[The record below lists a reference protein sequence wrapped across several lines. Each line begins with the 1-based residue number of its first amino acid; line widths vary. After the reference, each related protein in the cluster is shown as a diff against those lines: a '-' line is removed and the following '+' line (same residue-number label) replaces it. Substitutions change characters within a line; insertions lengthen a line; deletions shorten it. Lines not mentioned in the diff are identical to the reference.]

1 MVVTL
6 RAVEG
11 AGWGP
16 DDRLRRLEAVTDA
29 GLAQLDLDELL
40 DELLERVRELLAVDT
55 AAVLLLDLAA
65 QYLVATAARG
75 IEEEVR
81 QGVRIP
87 LGKGFAGRI
96 AAEKRAV
103 FLDRVD
109 HTTVLNPILRDKGIN
124 SLLGVPLLVGGAVLG
139 VLHVGSL
146 TPRLFSADDISLLQL
161 VADRIALAVHARTS
175 QAERA
180 AAGVLQ
186 RSLLPTALPDVAGF
200 EFAARYVPGGQGQV
214 GGDWYDV
221 FTLPSGALCVVVGD
235 VVGRGLSAAV
245 EMGRLRHA
253 LRAYSLD
260 TVDPA
265 ELLHR
270 VDRQVRQFEPQ
281 VMATVLCAVVAPS
294 GEWMRVSTAG
304 HPPPVISAGADLSAA
319 LLDLPADLPIGVDP
333 DRRRHTSTVAL
344 PLGAAVCLYTDGLV
358 ERRGQPLTAG
368 LDRLTA
374 AMFAGPAESVCA
386 AVMQALVGA
395 EPPSDDIALLVLRRQ
410 AGADTGVLELRLPAT
425 PTSLQALRRAMRR
438 WLAGI
443 RADRQ
448 VTADLLAAVGEA
460 CANSIE
466 HAYGPAGGT
475 ISVRLEHQAPNVVAV
490 IGDTGHW
497 RAPRGN
503 LRGRGI
509 TLMRALSDEVTIER
523 ADVGTRVRIRRTMA
537 EGGSE

>member
-1 MVVTL
+1 MQAVVSL

-11 AGWGP
+11 AGPG
-16 DDRLRRLEAVTDA
+16 DRLRRLEAVTDA

-55 AAVLLLDLAA
+55 AAVLLLDPSAR
-65 QYLVATAARG
+65 YLSATAARG

-96 AAEKRAV
+96 AADKRAV

-109 HTTVLNPILRDKGIN
+109 HTTVLNPILRDKGIR

-139 VLHVGSL
+139 VLHVGTL
-146 TPRLFSADDISLLQL
+146 TPRRFSADDIGLLQL
-161 VADRIALAVHARTS
+161 VADRVALAVHARTS
-175 QAERA
+175 QVERA
-180 AAGVLQ
+180 AAGALQ

-200 EFAARYVPGGQGQV
+200 ELAARYVPGGRGQV

-245 EMGRLRHA
+245 EMGRLRQA
-253 LRAYSLD
+253 LRAYTLD
-260 TVDPA
+260 TADPA
-265 ELLHR
+265 ELLQR
-270 VDRQVRQFEPQ
+270 VDRQVRQFEPE
-281 VMATVLCAVVAPS
+281 VMATVLCAVVDPS
-294 GEWMRVSTAG
+294 GERMRVSTAG
-304 HPPPVISAGADLSAA
+304 HPPPAISAGAGLPAT

-333 DRRRHTSTVAL
+333 HRRRRTSTVAL
-344 PLGAAVCLYTDGLV
+344 PRGAAVCLYTDGLV

-368 LDRLTA
+368 LDRLTG

-395 EPPSDDIALLVLRRQ
+395 EPPADDIALLVLRRR
-410 AGADTGVLELRLPAT
+410 AGADTGVLELQLPAT

-448 VTADLLAAVGEA
+448 VTADLLASVGEA

-475 ISVRLEHQAPNVVAV
+475 VSVRLEHHAPDIVAV
-490 IGDTGHW
+490 IRDTGHW
-497 RAPRGN
+497 RAARGDF
-503 LRGRGI
+503 RGRGI

-523 ADVGTRVRIRRTMA
+523 VDAGTRVRIRRTMA
-537 EGGSE
+537 EEGPG